1 MTLPAPTNPRVLSD
15 LIREPVQVGV
25 FSGGM
30 FERLI
35 ITIDGP
41 AGTGKSSVA
50 RALAARLGVKF
61 LDTGAMYRAAAAI
74 VIDEKLDL
82 ADQRAIARAVES
94 HDLHFDFDRDPPEL
108 LCSGVS
114 VMNRIRDHDVTQI
127 VSPVAGIRE
136 LRQDMVKKQ
145 RQIAMA
151 QPRLVAEGRDQGSV
165 VFPDADVKFYL
176 DASAAVRAKRRADQ
190 LRGAGRAA
198 DEAVLEREISER
210 DRSDSSR
217 SDGPL
222 VCPADAERVDTSAM
236 TFEQVVN
243 TLEAIVRRHLLE
255 RDGPR
260 SVQRPAVVVPS
271 LASRPD
277 KA

>member
-1 MTLPAPTNPRVLSD
+1 MTPVPANPRGLSE
-15 LIREPVQVGV
+15 LIREPVEVGV
-25 FSGGM
+25 LSGVM

-82 ADQRAIARAVES
+82 NDQHAIARAVES

-114 VMNRIRDHDVTQI
+114 VMNRIRDHDVTKI

-190 LRGAGRAA
+190 LRAAGRGA
-198 DEAVLEREISER
+198 DEMVLEREISER

-222 VCPADAERVDTSAM
+222 VCPADAERVDTSTM

-243 TLEAIVRRHLLE
+243 TLESIVRRHLLE

-260 SVQRPAVVVPS
+260 ASPRPAVVIPS
-271 LASRPD
+271 FASRPD